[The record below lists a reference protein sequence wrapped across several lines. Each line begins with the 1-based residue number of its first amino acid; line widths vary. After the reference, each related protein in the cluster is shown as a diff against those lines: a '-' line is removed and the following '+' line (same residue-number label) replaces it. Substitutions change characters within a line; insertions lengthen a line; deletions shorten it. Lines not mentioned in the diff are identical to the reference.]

1 MANEMQ
7 PIRDLEM
14 LEKVKQELKKQNYR
28 DYVIFVTGINTGLRI
43 SDILTLKVDDVRN
56 KSHITIRETK
66 TQKSKRFIIN
76 PTLRAVLN
84 PYIENMEDHEYL
96 FQSRKGDNQP
106 ISRVQAYR
114 ALKQVGDKL
123 GIEEFATHT
132 MRKTFGYHHYQQ
144 YKDVAILQEIFNHSA
159 PSITLRYIGIT
170 QDEIDQSYN
179 GFGL

>member
-1 MANEMQ
+1 MRSVE
-7 PIRDLEM
+7 PIRDLAT
-14 LEKVKQELKKQNYR
+14 LERVKNELLKQSYR
-28 DYVIFVTGINTGLRI
+28 DYVMFTTGLNTGLRI
-43 SDILTLKVDDVRN
+43 SDILPLKVADVRG
-56 KSHITIRETK
+56 KTHITLREGK
-66 TQKSKRFIIN
+66 TSKRKRFSIN
-76 PTLRAVLN
+76 PTLRAILD

-114 ALKQVGDKL
+114 VLKQVGDKL
-123 GIEEFATHT
+123 GIEDFATHT

-144 YKDVAILQEIFNHSA
+144 YKDVVILQEIFNHSA
-159 PSITLRYIGIT
+159 PSVTLRYIGIT